1 MSERERP
8 DLDAVAKS
16 FEENEK
22 KVMSDEGRSMRHS
35 EDRRKDD
42 RRKGTLRRA
51 GEKTAASLAV
61 GGALFGAGELALHAM
76 DGKPLGRTPR
86 APEAKIKEQ
95 EAQHRKAEQAKVHDA
110 IAKAKADAEAGTPV
124 ASSGV
129 IDVSEDGVNGYVDLN
144 SPNPEDTTRVTMQPE
159 TGGLPAESQSETGGL
174 PAESD
179 DSTA

>member
-16 FEENEK
+16 FEESEK

-35 EDRRKDD
+35 DDRRKDA

-61 GGALFGAGELALHAM
+61 GGALFGAGEVALHAM
-76 DGKPLGRTPR
+76 DGKSLGRTAR

-95 EAQHRKAEQAKVHDA
+95 EAQHRQAEQAKIHDA
-110 IAKAKADAEAGTPV
+110 IAKARADAEAGAT
-124 ASSGV
+124 ASQSGV
-129 IDVSEDGVNGYVDLN
+129 IEVSEAGTTGYIDLDN
-144 SPNPEDTTRVTMQPE
+144 PNPEDTTGVTKPVE
-159 TGGLPAESQSETGGL
+159 TGGVPAERDPGTGGV
-174 PAESD
+174 D
-179 DSTA
+179 TDVSTTQ